1 MVRPTRAG
9 SLNPNRILMP
19 LRAVLN
25 KSSERCLSEIARETA
40 IAPAVADGT
49 EAANAL
55 LSGMPAASIQ
65 LARMLTSFPEHS
77 G

>member
-40 IAPAVADGT
+40 IAPAVAET